1 MARRGSNNDDIV
13 VNGDGSYDYN
23 DIDGDLELRGN
34 FRLPDI
40 PNPSSAPRC
49 PDDDED
55 DNDGY
60 GNDDDDGGYN
70 PLLSSEYDDEEID
83 NTNNVGL
90 ERLGS
95 AGSSHSSQPREPRV
109 YSQRWVQLLY
119 LSLLALLSDW
129 VCFSTSSI
137 PRAFAHA
144 FPGHTS
150 EGLIDIFLFTNVLS
164 CLIVTD
170 CIAQFGL
177 MKCVKSCSILMM
189 VGCWL
194 RCGLGIVPATCDMLG
209 IRRHRHSRDNSSDD
223 DMDSMITK
231 LIIKLLESHYHSS
244 GEIIFGL
251 PNYTILTIGTVLVGF
266 AQPFFQCTPPLL
278 SAVWFASNERATS
291 SAIALNFNQVGIAA
305 ALIVGG
311 YMVDESTYSSSTN
324 DFDYTNINDGNY
336 SSSIIIDNRSDYDRV
351 YVDEDGNL
359 QRTHND
365 SNNNDIDPGFT
376 SGITRIRRDTVNDAN
391 DDGLIHYFALVAVL
405 STVLCIGTCYH
416 FQESPPS
423 PPSASEIGKSLDQ
436 HHYHHHNNTML
447 RRPLPFYK
455 SVYNFS
461 QSKGFMR
468 PLVAFIYSIAV
479 TNVVGAFI
487 EEVMERGGVTD
498 RRSIAYAGCGFEMA
512 IVLGGIILGR
522 YVDRTKQYKSVT
534 LLCIIASLIF
544 VLPLGLT
551 QHKLG
556 QEPRLLVTSL
566 FLLGFFV
573 GPVQPINA
581 ELAVDITFPGDETA
595 VESVQQF
602 GGNLVSAM
610 LVPVVGRAAKLD
622 YQLLSSI
629 PWLASD
635 IRGDV
640 LLMMALA
647 IATLYFYRSFDA
659 PLRRSMVDSG

>member
-1 MARRGSNNDDIV
+1 MARRGSNNDDVV

-40 PNPSSAPRC
+40 LSNSSAAPRC
-49 PDDDED
+49 PDDDDENE
-55 DNDGY
+55 NDGY
-60 GNDDDDGGYN
+60 DDDDDGGYN
-70 PLLSSEYDDEEID
+70 PLLSSDYDDEEID
-83 NTNNVGL
+83 NNGGI
-90 ERLGS
+90 ERVGS
-95 AGSSHSSQPREPRV
+95 AGSSHSQQLQQPRV
-109 YSQRWVQLLY
+109 YSQRWTQLLY

-144 FPGHTS
+144 YPGHTS
-150 EGLIDIFLFTNVLS
+150 AGLIDIFLFTNVLS
-164 CLIVTD
+164 CLVVTD
-170 CIAQFGL
+170 CIAKFGL

-231 LIIKLLESHYHSS
+231 LIIKLLETHYSS

-251 PNYTILTIGTVLVGF
+251 PNYTILTIGTILVGF

-278 SAVWFASNERATS
+278 SAMWFASNERATS

-324 DFDYTNINDGNY
+324 DFDYTNDNDGNY

-351 YVDEDGNL
+351 YVDENGNL

-365 SNNNDIDPGFT
+365 DDNNNDIDTVFS
-376 SGITRIRRDTVNDAN
+376 SGITRIRRNKVNDTN
-391 DDGLIHYFALVAVL
+391 DDGLIHYFTLVAVL
-405 STVLCIGTCYH
+405 STLLCIGTCYH

-423 PPSASEIGKSLDQ
+423 PPSASEIGKSFD
-436 HHYHHHNNTML
+436 HHHHHHNNTML
-447 RRPLPFYK
+447 RRPIPFYK
-455 SVYNFS
+455 SVHNFS
-461 QSKGFMR
+461 QSKGFIR
-468 PLVAFIYSIAV
+468 PLVAFIYSIAI

-512 IVLGGIILGR
+512 IVLGGIILGQ

-534 LLCIIASLIF
+534 LLCITASLIF

-647 IATLYFYRSFDA
+647 VATLYFYRSFDA